1 MSQQVVSLFEDS
13 TFGLDLEKIR
23 AKILTLYNSLLAQAF
38 KAENP
43 GASPEEL
50 QAFLDENA
58 LEFPEVE
65 DNNEEVD
72 ALLELMDSIG
82 DDLSPVDKDAPS
94 PKVEQG
100 KEPKS
105 RSHES
110 GDTPETKPVP
120 IQTGM
125 LNTPADQR
133 VKKRTRSLEDP
144 TGTQKRSKTHERP
157 NVTGMAPLVKQI
169 QDTLVDLRQR

>member
-100 KEPKS
+100 KEPKF

-110 GDTPETKPVP
+110 GD
-120 IQTGM
+120 
-125 LNTPADQR
+125 TPADQR

-169 QDTLVDLRQR
+169 QDTLVDLRQRQTIGRKYMEDRL